1 MDPLTQMSPLTI
13 MLTNLSTFFPA
24 LAVRTA
30 ALLMVVWM
38 TRHVAARRE
47 RRLAVIALSLLL
59 ASKVFQAL
67 AASATTWVFA
77 SNHRLMYDRD
87 ALMASSFLGSLL
99 PHLLEL
105 ASLLMLAWV
114 MVKVLRRP

>member
-13 MLTNLSTFFPA
+13 MLSNLSTFFPA
-24 LAVRTA
+24 LAVRTV

-67 AASATTWVFA
+67 AASATTWIFA
-77 SNHRLMYDRD
+77 SNHRLLFDPVT
-87 ALMASSFLGSLL
+87 LMASNFLGILL
-99 PHLLEL
+99 PHMLEL